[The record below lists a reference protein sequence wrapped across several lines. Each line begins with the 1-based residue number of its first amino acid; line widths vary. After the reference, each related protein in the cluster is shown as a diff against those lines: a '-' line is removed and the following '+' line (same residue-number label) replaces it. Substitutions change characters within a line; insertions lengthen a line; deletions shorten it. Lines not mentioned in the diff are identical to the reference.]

1 MSTGRI
7 IVIGGGVRCGK
18 SAFALELARSLGTR
32 RLFIATAE
40 ALDAE
45 MRERIERHRSERGQ
59 DFETLEVPLAV
70 PEALER
76 AQTDVVVVDC
86 LTFWLSNLLLRDATD
101 AQIEARVAAL
111 LHSLSARRFHSILV
125 TNEVG
130 MGVVPDN
137 ALGRRFRDCV
147 GHAHQQLAALS
158 DELYFGVLG
167 SMLRLRPAPIALQ
180 TQGSTEDIH
189 ATHR

>member
-1 MSTGRI
+1 MSSGRI
-7 IVIGGGVRCGK
+7 TLIGGGVRCGK
-18 SAFALELARSLGTR
+18 SAFALELARGLGRR

-40 ALDAE
+40 ALDPE
-45 MRERIERHRSERGQ
+45 MRERIDRHRAERGQ
-59 DFETLEVPLAV
+59 DFETLEEPLAV

-76 AQTDVVVVDC
+76 AQADVVVVDC

-101 AQIEARVAAL
+101 EQIETRVAAL
-111 LHSLSARRFHSILV
+111 LRALATRRFHSVLV

-147 GHAHQQLAALS
+147 GRTHQQLAALS

-180 TQGSTEDIH
+180 SLEDLH